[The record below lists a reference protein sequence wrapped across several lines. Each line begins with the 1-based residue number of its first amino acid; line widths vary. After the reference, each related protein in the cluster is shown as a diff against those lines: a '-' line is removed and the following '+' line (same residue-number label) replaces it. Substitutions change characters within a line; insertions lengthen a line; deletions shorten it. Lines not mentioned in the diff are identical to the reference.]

1 MAKAGV
7 QRLCAIGVLAVL
19 SACATRTPDV
29 THGTGS
35 VTVGV
40 VTTGP
45 SVANLAFRVLVD
57 GSPIPRAI
65 RADAG
70 VLSASL
76 PAGEHVLTLGDLP
89 DRCRIDGTAERRV
102 AVTEGRVA
110 PVKFTVVCQ

>member
-1 MAKAGV
+1 MANAGV
-7 QRLCAIGVLAVL
+7 RRLCAIGVLAGL
-19 SACATRTPDV
+19 SACATRAPDV
-29 THGTGS
+29 TPGTGS

-45 SVANLAFRVLVD
+45 DLANLAFRVLVD
-57 GSPIPRAI
+57 GNPIPRTI

-89 DRCRIDGTAERRV
+89 SRCRIDGTAERRV
-102 AVTEGRVA
+102 VVPEGRVA
-110 PVKFTVVCQ
+110 PVKFAVVCR